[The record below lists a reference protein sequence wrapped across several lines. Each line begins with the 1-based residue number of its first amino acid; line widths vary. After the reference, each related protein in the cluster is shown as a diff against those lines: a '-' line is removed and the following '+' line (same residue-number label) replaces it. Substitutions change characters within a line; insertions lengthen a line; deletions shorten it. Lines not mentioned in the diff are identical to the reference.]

1 MKLDWKNRLTLSL
14 QVRVTALVLT
24 IFMAGIWLLS
34 FYSHEVQRE
43 DTVKLLGKQQTAMA
57 SYVATEIDQ
66 ELEDRARSLEKIADL
81 ISPLVPDDINRAQQ
95 LLEQLLIFQKLFN
108 GGAFI
113 TDIRGIAIAS
123 VPVSAERHGI
133 DYLDRDYISAAI
145 AGVKVVVGQPVMGRA
160 LKSPVFGMSVPVR
173 NQRGEVIGA
182 LAGIT
187 DLGAPNFLDHI
198 TKAVNG
204 SNGYLLLV
212 DAKSR
217 MIITNTN
224 KTRIMEPLP
233 PPGRNWLID
242 KYLAGEEK
250 TGIVVNP
257 HGVEVLASAKHIGA
271 ANWYIVAAVPTAE
284 AFSSLNERRR
294 DLLLV
299 TLLLTLLV
307 GTLTWWGLN
316 HQLYPIRRAARKL
329 SDFSVSDDAIH
340 PLKITRYDEVGTLLD
355 SFNRLMDVL
364 AQREATLRNNEQ
376 KLTTILDN
384 VNADIFLKDMAGR
397 YLFANRHTREFFG
410 KSMEE
415 IVGQTDEAFF
425 DAASAEQIRANDLQ
439 VLVKGRTVR
448 TEESDLKTTGGEP
461 KTFLTVKLP
470 LRDEAGNIYALCG
483 ISTDIT
489 DRKRMEDQMRHHAF
503 YDALTRLPNRRLLN
517 DRLDQMIAASKRSGF
532 YCAVLFLDLDN
543 FKPLNDTHG
552 HQAGD
557 LLLIEAG
564 ERLSECVRESDTVA
578 RPGGDEF
585 VIMLGELD
593 ADRNNAAIKARRVA
607 EKILKSVSRPYRLT
621 ISTEDSSELT
631 IEHVCSASIGI
642 CLFTGNA
649 LSGDDILNRADMAMY
664 QVKQSGR
671 NGVRFF
677 EGA

>member
-217 MIITNTN
+217 MIITNTS
-224 KTRIMEPLP
+224 
-233 PPGRNWLID
+233 W
-242 KYLAGEEK
+242 
-250 TGIVVNP
+250 
-257 HGVEVLASAKHIGA
+257 
-271 ANWYIVAAVPTAE
+271 
-284 AFSSLNERRR
+284 RRQY
-294 DLLLV
+294 V
-299 TLLLTLLV
+299 
-307 GTLTWWGLN
+307 
-316 HQLYPIRRAARKL
+316 
-329 SDFSVSDDAIH
+329 
-340 PLKITRYDEVGTLLD
+340 
-355 SFNRLMDVL
+355 
-364 AQREATLRNNEQ
+364 
-376 KLTTILDN
+376 
-384 VNADIFLKDMAGR
+384 
-397 YLFANRHTREFFG
+397 
-410 KSMEE
+410 
-415 IVGQTDEAFF
+415 
-425 DAASAEQIRANDLQ
+425 
-439 VLVKGRTVR
+439 
-448 TEESDLKTTGGEP
+448 
-461 KTFLTVKLP
+461 
-470 LRDEAGNIYALCG
+470 
-483 ISTDIT
+483 
-489 DRKRMEDQMRHHAF
+489 
-503 YDALTRLPNRRLLN
+503 
-517 DRLDQMIAASKRSGF
+517 
-532 YCAVLFLDLDN
+532 
-543 FKPLNDTHG
+543 
-552 HQAGD
+552 
-557 LLLIEAG
+557 
-564 ERLSECVRESDTVA
+564 
-578 RPGGDEF
+578 
-585 VIMLGELD
+585 
-593 ADRNNAAIKARRVA
+593 
-607 EKILKSVSRPYRLT
+607 
-621 ISTEDSSELT
+621 
-631 IEHVCSASIGI
+631 
-642 CLFTGNA
+642 
-649 LSGDDILNRADMAMY
+649 
-664 QVKQSGR
+664 
-671 NGVRFF
+671 
-677 EGA
+677 